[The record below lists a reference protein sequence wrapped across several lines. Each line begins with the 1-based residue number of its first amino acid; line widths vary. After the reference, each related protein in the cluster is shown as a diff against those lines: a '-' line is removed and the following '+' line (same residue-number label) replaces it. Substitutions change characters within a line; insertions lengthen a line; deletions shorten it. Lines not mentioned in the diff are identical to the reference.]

1 MKTLFTQRALLQPL
15 FATLLII
22 SAASACKS
30 SASEGANASSFE
42 ADGVFVRHVRIR
54 LAPSDTKPFE
64 AVMARCAEV
73 AHAAEL
79 DKSYDWLSY
88 RETPGRYWLINFAG
102 TRSSFRAPWS
112 SDPLQ
117 SFVHFLGMIDGEDT
131 AQELDRDLGALEYEI
146 EWATLQRQ
154 KPSWCTVRSLDPEE
168 YPKARMMVRTI
179 RPGFEERFEQALTER
194 TAFLDEHDYPLPIEG
209 FVTLEGLPGT
219 AMQVLFPLEWSSFH
233 VSQSIGLFVKTLDEA
248 ARNDYATRKQA
259 LMETMGRAE
268 FYDASYVSEL
278 SFGGKDN

>member
-1 MKTLFTQRALLQPL
+1 MRTLFTQRSRLLPL
-15 FATLLII
+15 LVTLLII
-22 SAASACKS
+22 STATACKS
-30 SASEGANASSFE
+30 VTNEVASASSFE
-42 ADGVFVRHVRIR
+42 ADGDFVRHVRIR
-54 LAPSDTKPFE
+54 FAPADTKPFE
-64 AVMARCAEV
+64 AVMARCAQV
-73 AHAAEL
+73 ARAADL
-79 DKSYDWLSY
+79 DESFDWLCY
-88 RETPGRYWLINFAG
+88 RETPGRYWLLNFAG

-117 SFVHFLGMIDGEDT
+117 SFVHFLGMTGGEQT
-131 AQELDRDLGALEYEI
+131 AQELDRELAALEYEI

-154 KPSWCTVRSLDPEE
+154 KLTWCTVHSLDPEE

-179 RPGFEERFEQALTER
+179 RPGFEDRFEQALTER

-209 FVTLEGLPGT
+209 FVTLEGLAGT
-219 AMQVLFPLEWSSFH
+219 AMQVLFPLDWSSFH
-233 VSQSIGLFVKTLDEA
+233 ESQSIGVFVKTLDEA

-278 SFGGKDN
+278 SFAGKDN